1 MIGSSSTDSDLS
13 FLVFDGDYEGV
24 AESIIATALGKDLR
38 QSLILGIETV
48 RFFFCKFSSF

>member
-1 MIGSSSTDSDLS
+1 MIGSSSVDSDLS

-24 AESIIATALGKDLR
+24 AESCITTALEGGLK

-48 RFFFCKFSSF
+48 RNLL